1 MPLMSWFASIV
12 RRCTARHERSGSHA
26 PHSAAGSPELAQAP
40 AAPAVSA
47 APAARS
53 RPLRVWRVVD
63 ASAHAGAAGRLV
75 MSGRL
80 ADVCAELDRL
90 AALEAMAA

>member
-1 MPLMSWFASIV
+1 MPLMSWFSSIV
-12 RRCTARHERSGSHA
+12 RRCSTRKERNDRPLTRIADGNA
-26 PHSAAGSPELAQAP
+26 SAVQAP
-40 AAPAVSA
+40 LGPGVPAPASRV
-47 APAARS
+47 

-63 ASAHAGAAGRLV
+63 ASTRAGSPGRLV
-75 MSGRL
+75 MAGRL

>member
-12 RRCTARHERSGSHA
+12 RRCTARHGHPDSRAPRSTES
-26 PHSAAGSPELAQAP
+26 SPEAVPSLAEATA
-40 AAPAVSA
+40 AAPV
-47 APAARS
+47 ARV

-63 ASAHAGAAGRLV
+63 GSAHAGAAGRLV

-90 AALEAMAA
+90 AALETMAA